1 MMHYLIVILI
11 LLSQLFGQETK
22 VEEINLSGL
31 ITDRNQEISGMDWY
45 QDKLFLLPENLGGF
59 LFTIPKIEI
68 LNSIRSN
75 EKVPITPKKTRFK
88 TPDYKNLI
96 NGFDGFEAIAFN
108 GNKVFIS
115 IEAEHNDQ
123 MNSYIIWGDINP
135 STLDV
140 SIDED
145 HLKWVDTPIQLD
157 NISYESLLIYRND
170 VLMLYEANGSNLQ
183 QDVRQAVFSPSNKN
197 ITHMGFTNI
206 EYRITDATK
215 IDASNKFWSI
225 NYFWPGDKKLLKPGR
240 DRILGKVRAGK
251 SHSNSDAV
259 ERLIEFE
266 IKNEKVTTSDQEP
279 IQLVLNEEASRN
291 WESIVRLD
299 DKGLLIATDKY
310 PKMILGFVPFK

>member
-11 LLSQLFGQETK
+11 LLSQLFGQETE

-31 ITDRNQEISGMDWY
+31 ITDPNQEISGMDWY

-59 LFTIPKIEI
+59 LFTIPKVEI
-68 LNSIRSN
+68 LNSIESN
-75 EKVPITPKKTRFK
+75 EKAPITPKKTRFK
-88 TPDYKNLI
+88 APDYKSLI

-115 IEAEHNDQ
+115 IEAEHYGQ

-145 HLKWVDTPIQLD
+145 HLKWVDTPIQLE

-183 QDVRQAVFSPSNKN
+183 QNVRQAVFSPSNKS
-197 ITHMGFTNI
+197 ITHMDFTNV

-215 IDASNKFWSI
+215 IDARNKFWSI
-225 NYFWPGDKKLLKPGR
+225 NYFWPGDKKLLKPDR

-259 ERLIEFE
+259 EHLIEFE
-266 IKNEKVTTSDQEP
+266 IKDNKITISDKEP
-279 IQLVLNEEASRN
+279 IQLVLDQDASRN
-291 WESIVRLD
+291 WESIVRLN

>member
-1 MMHYLIVILI
+1 MMHYLIVAII
-11 LLSQLFGQETK
+11 LLNQLFGQETK

-31 ITDRNQEISGMDWY
+31 ITDRDQEISGMDWH

-59 LFTIPKIEI
+59 LFMIPKIEI
-68 LNSIRSN
+68 LNSIKSN
-75 EKVPITPKKTRFK
+75 EKVPITPKQTRFK
-88 TPDYKNLI
+88 TPDYKSLI

-108 GNKVFIS
+108 GNEIFIS
-115 IEAEHNDQ
+115 IEAEHNGK
-123 MNSYIIWGDINP
+123 MNSYIIWGNINP

-140 SIDED
+140 SIDKN

-157 NISYESLLIYRND
+157 NISYESLLIYRDD
-170 VLMLYEANGSNLQ
+170 VLMLYEANGANLQ
-183 QDVRQAVFSPSNKN
+183 QDAQQAIFTPSNESIAYLN
-197 ITHMGFTNI
+197 FTNI

-215 IDASNKFWSI
+215 IDASNKFWCI

-240 DRILGKVRAGK
+240 DRILGRVREGR

-266 IKNEKVTTSDQEP
+266 IKNDKITTSDKEP
-279 IQLVLNEEASRN
+279 VQLVLDQEASRN

>member
-1 MMHYLIVILI
+1 MHYLIIAII

-22 VEEINLSGL
+22 VEKINLSGL
-31 ITDRNQEISGMDWY
+31 ITDPDQEISGMDWY

-59 LFTIPKIEI
+59 LFMIPKIEI

-75 EKVPITPKKTRFK
+75 EKIPITPKKTRFK

-108 GNKVFIS
+108 GNKIFIS
-115 IEAEHNDQ
+115 IEAEHNGQ
-123 MNSYIIWGDINP
+123 MNSYIIWGNINP

-140 SIDED
+140 SIDKG

-157 NISYESLLIYRND
+157 NISYESIIVYRND
-170 VLMLYEANGSNLQ
+170 VLMLYEANGANLQ

-197 ITHMGFTNI
+197 ITYLNFTNN

-215 IDASNKFWSI
+215 IDARNRFWSI
-225 NYFWPGDKKLLKPGR
+225 NYFWPGDKKLLNPGR

-266 IKNEKVTTSDQEP
+266 IKDDKITTSDKEP
-279 IQLVLNEEASRN
+279 IQLVLDEKASRN

>member
-1 MMHYLIVILI
+1 MMHYLTVAII
-11 LLSQLFGQETK
+11 LLSQLFGQETR
-22 VEEINLSGL
+22 VEEIKLSGL
-31 ITDRNQEISGMDWY
+31 ITDRDQEVSGMDWY

-59 LFTIPKIEI
+59 LFTIPKVEI
-68 LNSIRSN
+68 LNSIKSN
-75 EKVPITPKKTRFK
+75 EKVPITPKQTRFK

-108 GNKVFIS
+108 GNEIFIS
-115 IEAEHNDQ
+115 IEAEHNGK
-123 MNSYIIWGDINP
+123 MNSYIIWGNINP

-140 SIDED
+140 NIDKD

-157 NISYESLLIYRND
+157 NISYESLLTYRDD

-183 QDVRQAVFSPSNKN
+183 QDAQQAVFTPSNEN
-197 ITHMGFTNI
+197 IAYMSFTNV

-225 NYFWPGDKKLLKPGR
+225 NYFWPGDKKLLNPGR

-266 IKNEKVTTSDQEP
+266 IKDDKITTSDKEP
-279 IQLVLNEEASRN
+279 IQLVLDEKASRN